1 VPNGWRGTISTF
13 TLNFI
18 VNLRCLF
25 VIVSA
30 QLKFLHQK
38 LNKTFEVKFVTLSK
52 KLSCK
57 APNFLIHGLGGRKV
71 YQKKK
76 KKVGVVILK
85 I

>member
-38 LNKTFEVKFVTLSK
+38 PNKTLEAKFVTFSK
-52 KLSCK
+52 KLS
-57 APNFLIHGLGGRKV
+57 RKV
-71 YQKKK
+71 PIFFIQRLGRGKIYQREKKK
-76 KKVGVVILK
+76 NE
-85 I
+85 

>member
-38 LNKTFEVKFVTLSK
+38 LNKIFEVKFVILSK
-52 KLSCK
+52 KLLCK
-57 APNFLIHGLGGRKV
+57 VPISFIQRLGRGKI
-71 YQKKK
+71 YQREKKK
-76 KKVGVVILK
+76 K
-85 I
+85 